1 MNPLSNEIRAEAKS
15 LADRLD
21 CAEFTNLTDGQ
32 RIELNTHIL
41 RLRSWAHRAEAS
53 NADPH

>member
-1 MNPLSNEIRAEAKS
+1 MTPLALEIRAEAKS